1 MSQRAISLLLAAAV
15 AIYAGFALW
24 RGWFLL
30 LTGDPVLI
38 VFGVAIAVLPVLGAW
53 MLYREL
59 KFGWQMQAMGRQLA
73 SEGGLL
79 RDDLPKTP
87 SGRAQLEAADERF
100 AELSKAAE
108 AEPEDWRVWFR
119 LALGYDESRD
129 RKRARRAMRTAV
141 DLYVSDGDSNN
152 QA

>member
-1 MSQRAISLLLAAAV
+1 MSPRAISLLLAAAV

-24 RGWFLL
+24 RGWFLIQ
-30 LTGDPVLI
+30 TGDPAMIL
-38 VFGVAIAVLPVLGAW
+38 FGLAIAVLPILGAW

-59 KFGWQMQAMGRQLA
+59 RFGWAMQAMGRKLA
-73 SEGGLL
+73 AEGGLT
-79 RDDLPKTP
+79 RDDLPKTA

-100 AELSKAAE
+100 ALLAAE
-108 AEPEDWRVWFR
+108 AEADPDNWRVWFR

-129 RKRARRAMRTAV
+129 RKRARAAMRTAV
-141 DLYVSDGDSNN
+141 EIYGRGDGSGP

>member
-30 LTGDPVLI
+30 LTGDPALI
-38 VFGVAIAVLPVLGAW
+38 VFGIAIAVLPVLGAW

-73 SEGGLL
+73 AEGGLL

-87 SGRAQLEAADERF
+87 SGRAQLDAADERF
-100 AELSKAAE
+100 AELSAAAE
-108 AEPEDWRVWFR
+108 AEPDNWRVWFR

-129 RKRARRAMRTAV
+129 RKRARRTMRKAV
-141 DLYVSDGDSNN
+141 DIYLSNEDSGP